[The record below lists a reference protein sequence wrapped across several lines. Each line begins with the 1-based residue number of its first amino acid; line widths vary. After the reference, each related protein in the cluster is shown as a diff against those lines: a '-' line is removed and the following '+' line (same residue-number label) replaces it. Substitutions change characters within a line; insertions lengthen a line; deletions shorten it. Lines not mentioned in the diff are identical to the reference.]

1 MNIAFIPPYSGALI
15 MDSLGMSFSQILSAI
30 VQSAGIFFKYSLI
43 MLLAGIVLAGI
54 FSCILTVY
62 YQKRRKND
70 DSKVM
75 YVFALIL
82 IWSGWCIPML
92 ILGGLGGALA
102 AYRTVLIKEAHK
114 NPSLFSAPE
123 AAEFYIVSGNLE
135 KLAEMDSASVGKLIQ
150 KDLDEFHKKKTIPL
164 YDLVIRTNRFAD
176 KVPLVLDKQLKLP
189 EIANELNKYSNAMK
203 FGSIF
208 SSSSLR
214 SALSASLKNKE
225 LQDLA
230 MVWKWYFHMTKSFEA
245 FLAERKE
252 YHGEIS
258 LEQLCDAQRHFLL
271 DDLLD
276 SFLLQKFLNYLLTTL
291 IIIAVS
297 CCGSFALVL
306 FWTKPEK
313 N

>member
-1 MNIAFIPPYSGALI
+1 M
-15 MDSLGMSFSQILSAI
+15 
-30 VQSAGIFFKYSLI
+30 
-43 MLLAGIVLAGI
+43 
-54 FSCILTVY
+54 
-62 YQKRRKND
+62 
-70 DSKVM
+70 
-75 YVFALIL
+75 
-82 IWSGWCIPML
+82 
-92 ILGGLGGALA
+92 
-102 AYRTVLIKEAHK
+102 
-114 NPSLFSAPE
+114 PE

-135 KLAEMDSASVGKLIQ
+135 KLTEMDCVSVAKLIQ
-150 KDLDEFHKKKTIPL
+150 KDLDEFQKKKTIPL
-164 YDLVIRTNRFAD
+164 YELVIHTNRFAD
-176 KVPLVLDKQLKLP
+176 KLPLVLDKQLKLP

-214 SALSASLKNKE
+214 SAVLSASLKNKE
-225 LQDLA
+225 IQDFA
-230 MVWKWYFHMTKSFEA
+230 TVWKWYFYITKSFEA

-276 SFLLQKFLNYLLTTL
+276 GFLLQKFLNYLFTTL

-297 CCGSFALVL
+297 CGGSFALVL